1 MRIRTAL
8 YFLFIILPLLTSCDY
23 ESSLVLE
30 NKTTTTIQLNVVG
43 SPIQEYGAI
52 TLTNTINNK
61 YSYDLPAQNEHPLVL
76 LINQSLTVDKIPF
89 DSLEIIT
96 NTDTLNFNTPDE
108 IFKAMMER
116 VNRYY
121 TITIE

>member
-1 MRIRTAL
+1 MSLRTVF
-8 YFLFIILPLLTSCDY
+8 YFIFVIIPLLTSCDY

-43 SPIQEYGAI
+43 NPIQEYGAI
-52 TLTNTINNK
+52 SLINTQNNK
-61 YSYDLPAQNEHPLVL
+61 YFYDLAAQNEHPLVL

-96 NTDTLNFNTPDE
+96 KTDTLHLNSPDE
-108 IFKAMMER
+108 IFEAMVER
-116 VNRYY
+116 GNRFY
-121 TITIE
+121 TITVE

>member
-30 NKTTTTIQLNVVG
+30 NKTTTTIQLSVVG

-96 NTDTLNFNTPDE
+96 NTDTLNFNSPDE